1 MFYERLFSRYLY
13 CRWTSNRSQSCIS
26 EKVCK
31 NLLLLKLAHASCNVD
46 KGDFLGPLSRSEI
59 CFFFLL
65 LLFPFLF
72 WLRDITKKTS
82 TMHVCRQEFIL
93 RSDRNPNCSI
103 PQIRTVHLVNRP
115 FRVQLR
121 DAPGPSSQPPRHMG
135 DHQTSAS
142 GEQRHISSKK
152 ACHLEN

>member
-1 MFYERLFSRYLY
+1 MN
-13 CRWTSNRSQSCIS
+13 C
-26 EKVCK
+26 
-31 NLLLLKLAHASCNVD
+31 LKLAHASCNVD

-59 CFFFLL
+59 CFCFFL

-72 WLRDITKKTS
+72 WLRDITRQTS

-93 RSDRNPNCSI
+93 RSGRNTNCSI
-103 PQIRTVHLVNRP
+103 QQIRTVNLVNRP

-135 DHQTSAS
+135 DHQTPAF
-142 GEQRHISSKK
+142 GEQRHMGGLVMMVISTRNWEIFPNSISTK
-152 ACHLEN
+152 